1 MVMDAAVTS
10 LLRERAPSAEN
21 VRRSADLVKRAVGW
35 MNRLLGDLVDV
46 TSIEAGRLALVR
58 VPDSPRAL
66 VTEAAEMFSDRA
78 SEGGIAL
85 DVSVVDGLPVVFAD
99 PARVL
104 QALGNL
110 ILNAL
115 KATSP
120 GGRVTL
126 RAEHDPVG
134 VRFVV
139 EDTGVGIATEDLP
152 HTFDR
157 AWQQSHR
164 TGEGMGRGLAIVRG
178 IVQAHG
184 GEASVDSTLGEGSRF
199 SFTMPASDR

>member
-1 MVMDAAVTS
+1 
-10 LLRERAPSAEN
+10 
-21 VRRSADLVKRAVGW
+21 

-66 VTEAAEMFSDRA
+66 VTEAAEMFADRA

-85 DVSVVDGLPVVFAD
+85 DVSVVEGLPVVLAD

-134 VRFVV
+134 VRFIV
-139 EDTGVGIATEDLP
+139 EDTGVGIATADLP

-164 TGEGMGRGLAIVRG
+164 TGEGTGRGLAIVRG

-184 GEASVDSTLGEGSRF
+184 GQASVESTLGAGSRF